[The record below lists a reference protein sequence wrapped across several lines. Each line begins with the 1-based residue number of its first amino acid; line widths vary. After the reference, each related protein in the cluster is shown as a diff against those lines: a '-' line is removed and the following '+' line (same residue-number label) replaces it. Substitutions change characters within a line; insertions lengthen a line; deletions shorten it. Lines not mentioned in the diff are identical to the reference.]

1 MDGVLTRPHRLFAL
15 FLAWWCGELAALV
28 PRRARRLFHRGAR
41 ILVLEPS
48 REEVVLWLLRG
59 ERCREIGRVDLEG
72 EDGAAQAA
80 AIRALTR
87 RVNLNKTEIALRL
100 PAAQALR
107 RTLDLPRSA
116 EPDLR
121 QALFFQIDQQ
131 TPFTPQEVYFDY
143 RVTGRQPEAK
153 RLTVEM
159 TVVPR
164 TVVGDALAMAARW
177 GLSPAIVDVAGDD
190 ADAPPLLNLL
200 SEEEDAT
207 EARGLSPL
215 NAALAV
221 VAAVL
226 AVAAVSIPLDQRR
239 TTAETL
245 LARVAEVKSDA
256 SQAIRLRQE
265 VDRLRKE
272 SRYLAEEKRKTLSV
286 IKILDELTR
295 IMPDSTWI
303 FDLKISGR
311 EIRIG
316 GYSSA
321 ASQLVGLI
329 DDSPL
334 FRTPRFR
341 ASVTQD
347 PRSGLE
353 RFNLSFE
360 VEEKGVDR

>member
-28 PRRARRLFHRGAR
+28 PRRARRLFRRGAR

-48 REEVVLWLLRG
+48 REEVVLRLLRG
-59 ERCREIGRVDLEG
+59 ERCRELGRVDLEG

-190 ADAPPLLNLL
+190 AGAPSSQPPLGGGGCNRGEGPLAAQRGAGGRGRRLGRGGGFH
-200 SEEEDAT
+200 S
-207 EARGLSPL
+207 ARSKTNDGR
-215 NAALAV
+215 
-221 VAAVL
+221 
-226 AVAAVSIPLDQRR
+226 D
-239 TTAETL
+239 
-245 LARVAEVKSDA
+245 LARQGGRGEVGRQPSDPA
-256 SQAIRLRQE
+256 APRGRPAAKGEPLSCRGEAKDF
-265 VDRLRKE
+265 V
-272 SRYLAEEKRKTLSV
+272 RY
-286 IKILDELTR
+286 
-295 IMPDSTWI
+295 
-303 FDLKISGR
+303 
-311 EIRIG
+311 
-316 GYSSA
+316 
-321 ASQLVGLI
+321 
-329 DDSPL
+329 
-334 FRTPRFR
+334 
-341 ASVTQD
+341 
-347 PRSGLE
+347 
-353 RFNLSFE
+353 
-360 VEEKGVDR
+360 

>member
-1 MDGVLTRPHRLFAL
+1 MDRVLTRPHRLFAL
-15 FLAWWCGELAALV
+15 FLAWWWGELAALV
-28 PRRARRLFHRGAR
+28 PRRARPLFHRGAR
-41 ILVLEPS
+41 ILILEPS
-48 REEVVLWLLRG
+48 REEVVLRLFRG
-59 ERCREIGRVDLEG
+59 ERWREIGRVDLEG
-72 EDGAAQAA
+72 GEATAQAA

-87 RVNLNKTEIALRL
+87 RVNLRKTDVALRL
-100 PAAQALR
+100 PAEQALR
-107 RTLDLPRSA
+107 RTLDLPRAA

-143 RVTGRQPEAK
+143 RVIGREPEAK

-164 TVVGDALAMAARW
+164 AVVDDALGMAARW

-190 ADAPPLLNLL
+190 ADAPPVLNLL
-200 SEEEDAT
+200 AEAEDAT
-207 EARGLSPL
+207 GARGLSPL

-226 AVAAVSIPLDQRR
+226 AAWAVYIPLDERR

-256 SQAIRLRQE
+256 NQALRLRQE
-265 VDRLRKE
+265 VERLRKE
-272 SRYLAEEKRKTLSV
+272 GRFLTEEKRKTSSV
-286 IKILDELTR
+286 LKILDELTR
-295 IMPDSTWI
+295 ILPDSTWL
-303 FDLKISGR
+303 FDLKINGG

-321 ASQLVGLI
+321 ASQLIGLI

-334 FRTPRFR
+334 FQTPRFR

-353 RFNLSFE
+353 RFNLSFAL
-360 VEEKGVDR
+360 EEEGVDR